1 MSDISYDKIKHLVE
15 VDDDILAAFTGNFLE
30 KKITSII

>member
-15 VDDDILAAFTGNFLE
+15 VDDDILAAFTGTFWKRRLHR
-30 KKITSII
+30 